1 MTDMYW
7 RGQPDLNEREMYELS
22 KIAGLTSEERALI
35 DLIGGGYKDR
45 HIADR
50 LFLEEKDLDELL
62 SSIFDK
68 LGVSNRLELVI
79 YAYHYGIAGL
89 TR

>member
-1 MTDMYW
+1 MTDMQW
-7 RGQPDLNEREMYELS
+7 GSQHDLTEREMFELS
-22 KIAGLTSEERALI
+22 KIAALTPQERALI

-50 LFLEEKDLDELL
+50 LFIEERDLGELL
-62 SSIFDK
+62 SSIFEK

-89 TR
+89 TQ